1 MRRPLSMF
9 VPFAGLVIFAAAAH
23 AQDDRAARFLDNCRN
38 NHSRDNE
45 EFCEV
50 RNFTMAAGRT
60 LSVDGREN
68 GGITVHGWD
77 GAGIKVLAFVQAQ
90 AETEAD
96 AAATAHAV
104 SVTPNGSEILATGPE
119 SRNGRQWW
127 SVSYEIWAPR
137 HTDLTLTASNGGLSV
152 DGIESRMALQTVNG
166 GLKLTDIGGDVHGA
180 TSNGGVTAELSGD
193 RWSGAGLDLQTSNGG
208 VRVSVPANYSAQLE
222 TGTVHGKLNVD
233 FPMTVQGAIGRH
245 VSTTLGSGGPLI
257 RLTTTN
263 GGVSVVRR

>member
-1 MRRPLSMF
+1 MHRSLPMF
-9 VPFAGLVIFAAAAH
+9 VPLAAVVLFAVAVQ

-38 NHSRDNE
+38 NHSRDNQ

-50 RNFTMAAGRT
+50 RNFTMAAGKT

-77 GAGIKVLAFVQAQ
+77 GAQTKVLVMVQAQ

-104 SVTPNGSEILATGPE
+104 SVTPNGGEIRATGPE
-119 SRNGRQWW
+119 TRNGRQWW

-137 HTDLTLTASNGGLSV
+137 HTDLTLSASNGGLAV
-152 DGIESRMALQTVNG
+152 DGIESHMELQTVNG
-166 GLKLTDIGGDVHGA
+166 GLKLIDVGGDVHGS

-193 RWSGAGLDLQTSNGG
+193 RWRGAGLDLQTSNGG
-208 VRVSVPANYSAQLE
+208 VRVYVPANYSAQLE
-222 TGTVHGKLNVD
+222 TGTVNGRMNID

-245 VSTTLGSGGPLI
+245 VSTTLGAGGPLV

-263 GGVSVVRR
+263 GGVSVLRR